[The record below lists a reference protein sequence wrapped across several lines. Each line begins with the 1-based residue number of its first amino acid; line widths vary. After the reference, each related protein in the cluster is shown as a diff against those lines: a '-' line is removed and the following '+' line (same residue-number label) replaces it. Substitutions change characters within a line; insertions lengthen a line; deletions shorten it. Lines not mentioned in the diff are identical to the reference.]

1 MTREKQLAKLANRA
15 DEQAVLA
22 KRKRK
27 FHELQDGY
35 RFISH
40 EIGEN
45 HLIIRV
51 LRFKVM
57 TIPYSR
63 IVEIEVLPPI
73 FPRRFLQCNLGSG
86 LPLPAEL
93 KSLVVGVGMSWS
105 LRESPKFC

>member
-15 DEQAVLA
+15 DEQAALA

-35 RFISH
+35 RFISY

-51 LRFKVM
+51 LR
-57 TIPYSR
+57 
-63 IVEIEVLPPI
+63 
-73 FPRRFLQCNLGSG
+73 G
-86 LPLPAEL
+86 
-93 KSLVVGVGMSWS
+93 
-105 LRESPKFC
+105 

>member
-35 RFISH
+35 RFISY
-40 EIGEN
+40 EIGED

-51 LRFKVM
+51 LRVRPE
-57 TIPYSR
+57 TS
-63 IVEIEVLPPI
+63 
-73 FPRRFLQCNLGSG
+73 SG
-86 LPLPAEL
+86 IAEF
-93 KSLVVGVGMSWS
+93 S
-105 LRESPKFC
+105 EHEAD

>member
-35 RFISH
+35 RFISY

-51 LRFKVM
+51 LTLLWHFR
-57 TIPYSR
+57 
-63 IVEIEVLPPI
+63 
-73 FPRRFLQCNLGSG
+73 
-86 LPLPAEL
+86 LPAICKEH
-93 KSLVVGVGMSWS
+93 VAV
-105 LRESPKFC
+105 RTSPGWRSCEDVEDRLPDSRHTWLWWRS